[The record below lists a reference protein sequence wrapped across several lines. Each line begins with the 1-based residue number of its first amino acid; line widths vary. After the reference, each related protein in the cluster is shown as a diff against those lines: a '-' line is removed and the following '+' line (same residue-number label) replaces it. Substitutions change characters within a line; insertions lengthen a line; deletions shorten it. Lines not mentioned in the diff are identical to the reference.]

1 MRLHT
6 FHTEQYNVQKF
17 MLSFIILY
25 GKTTVCVA
33 DVMLRFITFFILFLQ
48 EALTY
53 AQTKKPT
60 KE

>member
-1 MRLHT
+1 
-6 FHTEQYNVQKF
+6 

-53 AQTKKPT
+53 AQTKKSRVGY
-60 KE
+60 